1 MFSQYL
7 LFTLQK
13 LGTPM
18 EVYSRIQLNLMMGE
32 TKFNNKIK
40 LFENRVFPVLWV
52 QIAIEK
58 LTPNLRM
65 WVFLLFN
72 FFPPMQTCII
82 YLLGICGVSLFAG
95 VVLIY
100 CFFKHSPIDSTSI
113 QYDPKRSI
121 KYTAMF
127 PYIKREIAKFDDKE
141 KESLQRIDN
150 SV

>member
-1 MFSQYL
+1 
-7 LFTLQK
+7 
-13 LGTPM
+13 M

-32 TKFNNKIK
+32 TQFNSKIK
-40 LFENRVFPVLWV
+40 VFENRVFPVLWV

-58 LTPNLRM
+58 LTPRLKL

-72 FFPPMQTCII
+72 FFPPMQTFIV

-100 CFFKHSPIDSTSI
+100 CFFKHSPIDSTTI
-113 QYDPKRSI
+113 KYDSKRSI

-141 KESLQRIDN
+141 KESLQRID